1 MKINIG
7 TKGMVEGVSYIRPVR
22 ELSVKGSEEDTM
34 LFMVNSLKEEVLAGT
49 DVQQIR
55 KAKKLKKLVRGL
67 TIVLAASIQMAPR
80 AFAATV
86 ETTGGGITPDQ
97 ILEWGRSLAAIS
109 VSAGIAM
116 SMVMLGVA
124 GILRMMNKR
133 DMATN
138 LTTDIIKGLV
148 QVLVSVP
155 TVLILFYLAQYMF
168 KNLPALGS
176 LF

>member
-7 TKGMVEGVSYIRPVR
+7 AKGMVEGVSYIRPVS
-22 ELSVKGSEEDTM
+22 ELAVKGSKEDGM
-34 LFMVNSLKEEVLAGT
+34 LFMVNNLKEEVLTGSSA
-49 DVQQIR
+49 QQL
-55 KAKKLKKLVRGL
+55 KNAKKLKKLLRGL
-67 TIVLAASIQMAPR
+67 TVVLAASIQMAPR
-80 AFAATV
+80 AFAATM
-86 ETTGGGITPDQ
+86 ETTSGGITPDQ
-97 ILEWGRSLAAIS
+97 IMQWGYSLAAIS

-116 SMVMLGVA
+116 SMVMLGIA
-124 GILRMMNKR
+124 GIMRMLNKR

-155 TVLILFYLAQYMF
+155 TVMILFYLAQYMF
-168 KNLPALGS
+168 RNLPSLGS